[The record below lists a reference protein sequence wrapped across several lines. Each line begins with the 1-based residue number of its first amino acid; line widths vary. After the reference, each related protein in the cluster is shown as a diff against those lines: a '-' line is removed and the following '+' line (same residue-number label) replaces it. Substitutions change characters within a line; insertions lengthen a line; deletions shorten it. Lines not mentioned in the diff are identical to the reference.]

1 MQVLA
6 SLPLNFAESVLPKV
20 LILDFTAQPNVVYFS
35 GFMLTLTLLK
45 V

>member
-6 SLPLNFAESVLPKV
+6 SLQLNFAESVLPNV
-20 LILDFTAQPNVVYFS
+20 LILDFTVQPNVVCFS